1 MRVGVCYW
9 RLVSK
14 NASLACVWA
23 ILAVLRLLVVDVDAH
38 LASGDLVAD
47 SVNPLCTPFSVD
59 LLRPGMPAE
68 VWFSV
73 VVRSIHPVAPK

>member
-1 MRVGVCYW
+1 MRVGVFYW

-14 NASLACVWA
+14 NALPACAWA
-23 ILAVLRLLVVDVDAH
+23 ILAVLRSLVVDVEVH
-38 LASGDLVAD
+38 PASGGLVAD
-47 SVNPLCTPFSVD
+47 SANPLCTPFVVD

-68 VWFSV
+68 VWFSA